1 MSHIGDKTN
10 LQQPS
15 TECLCCKYWIN
26 LTMLHGRLQIGGYC
40 KLGYCKVCRKS
51 LKEKNKRY

>member
-40 KLGYCKVCRKS
+40 KLGYCKVCRKN
-51 LKEKNKRY
+51 LRKKNK